1 MTEHPKYDINIYIE
15 KRLDPL
21 IDHLDNQVKKWKF
34 LLNLAKIVQLVLTS
48 SIPVLS
54 TFVESN
60 LYILHIISL
69 FGAITTIISG
79 LTSYS
84 NISSKIDHDT
94 IMLGQLKQEKIYFL
108 MKAKPYIGSKNDD
121 DILLVE
127 RVEEIITKHNQ
138 NNEKLK
144 ILHRKRK

>member
-1 MTEHPKYDINIYIE
+1 M
-15 KRLDPL
+15 
-21 IDHLDNQVKKWKF
+21 
-34 LLNLAKIVQLVLTS
+34 
-48 SIPVLS
+48 
-54 TFVESN
+54 
-60 LYILHIISL
+60 

>member
-1 MTEHPKYDINIYIE
+1 MTEHSKYDINIYIE

-60 LYILHIISL
+60 LLHITYNFIVWCYNYNY
-69 FGAITTIISG
+69 FWT
-79 LTSYS
+79 
-84 NISSKIDHDT
+84 
-94 IMLGQLKQEKIYFL
+94 YFL
-108 MKAKPYIGSKNDD
+108 F
-121 DILLVE
+121 
-127 RVEEIITKHNQ
+127 
-138 NNEKLK
+138 
-144 ILHRKRK
+144 